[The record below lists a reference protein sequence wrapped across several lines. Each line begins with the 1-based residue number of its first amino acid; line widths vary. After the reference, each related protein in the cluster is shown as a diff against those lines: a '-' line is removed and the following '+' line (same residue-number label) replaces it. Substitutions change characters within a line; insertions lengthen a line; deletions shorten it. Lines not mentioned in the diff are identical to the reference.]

1 MNMFTESA
9 RQQGFSIPLHA
20 LRGMAALIVLL
31 CHIQARI
38 DEGFPQ
44 FTFVHIFNGSAAV
57 TFFFVL
63 SGLVVGASLAKTGVT
78 ANTTLVYA
86 HRRVFRIMPLMLV
99 TVTLGG
105 LYLLY
110 IDPHMPYSL
119 NPKSYGEFNLMKF
132 IAGYVGYSLKAN
144 PPTWSI
150 FVELVA
156 SALIPLMILTG
167 KNLRLIAF
175 AVAACIALSLL
186 PFEFQHY
193 WNFYMISFY
202 LGLSLLLWGKPVAAI
217 AARLPASAFWL
228 LIIGLFTAF
237 YLARLM
243 TGAGYGDLWIVY
255 YESILVALLIAV
267 IYYSPER
274 FKFLSSST
282 MKFLGDISY
291 SLYLTHSLLLIL
303 LLNACI
309 YVLGATTIGAIVF
322 VTSSVGISL
331 VLATISYH
339 QIEMKGMHFG
349 EDLRKQTL
357 RLQKSSG

>member
-1 MNMFTESA
+1 MNIFTESA

-20 LRGMAALIVLL
+20 LRGLAAVIVLL

-44 FTFVHIFNGSAAV
+44 FTFTHIFNGSAAV

-63 SGLVVGASLAKTGVT
+63 SGLVVGASLAKNGITLSST
-78 ANTTLVYA
+78 AIYA
-86 HRRVFRIMPLMLV
+86 HRRIFRIMPLMLV

-110 IDPHMPYSL
+110 VDPHMPVSL

-132 IAGYVGYSLKAN
+132 VAGYIGYSLKAN

-156 SALIPLMILTG
+156 SALIPLMILSG
-167 KNLRLIAF
+167 KNIRLIGLTF
-175 AVAACIALSLL
+175 VACIALSLL

-202 LGLSLLLWGKPVAAI
+202 LGLSLLWWGKPVAATI
-217 AARLPASAFWL
+217 AHLPTNLFWL
-228 LIIGLFTAF
+228 LIAGLFTAF
-237 YLARLM
+237 YVMRLAS
-243 TGAGYGDLWIVY
+243 GAGYGDLWIVY

-267 IYYSPER
+267 IYYTPER
-274 FKFLSSST
+274 FTFLSSASF
-282 MKFLGDISY
+282 KFLGDISY
-291 SLYLTHSLLLIL
+291 SLYLTHTLLLIL
-303 LLNACI
+303 LLNTCI
-309 YVLGATTIGAIVF
+309 YLLGATTTGAIVF
-322 VTSSVGISL
+322 IVSSIGASL
-331 VLATISYH
+331 IVATISYH
-339 QIEMKGMHFG
+339 KIEMKGMRLG
-349 EDLRKQTL
+349 EDLRKQQL
-357 RLQKSSG
+357 PMEKLS